1 MVKLTLHQKKILD
14 ALLTKTP
21 KVVAAEFGL
30 EVTACYQALHKL
42 RFKIQ
47 NAEEFLSATKS
58 KYRDLLKRR
67 LLTPDVMPSDDNY

>member
-1 MVKLTLHQKKILD
+1 MVKLTSHQKKILD

-21 KVVAAEFGL
+21 KTVGL

-42 RFKIQ
+42 RLKIQ

-58 KYRDLLKRR
+58 KYKVLLKRR
-67 LLTPDVMPSDDNY
+67 LQTPDVMPTDEDFEG